1 MHFCKT
7 NMVRLVGF
15 EPTPDFSDH
24 PLKVACLPFHHN
36 RISLGIRGHKS
47 YRRYRLK
54 HGLHPKTPVNSSP
67 LSLKVYV

>member
-15 EPTPDFSDH
+15 EPTPDCSDH

-36 RISLGIRGHKS
+36 RISLVIKGGTKVTGTIE
-47 YRRYRLK
+47 LK
-54 HGLHPKTPVNSSP
+54 HGLHPKNSCH
-67 LSLKVYV
+67 